1 MRQKKHIYWNTLLA
15 SLLWAALAA
24 TLGAT
29 LAACSKN
36 DITPNNLP
44 YITFGVSQVEAN
56 TKGLITNDL
65 LKADTHPMVH
75 VYGVR
80 NNTINLFNGSLIHKE
95 VGNSN
100 WKTDPAEQRQWVP
113 GSSYSFHGYTYSY
126 PQNGDGNTNLVISNS
141 GLKIVVS
148 QPNEYIESSM
158 VDYML
163 SHSYKV
169 ADGSNYHIVMLYMEH
184 AMSCVEVVVKKQM
197 SDHQI
202 TLNYITLSNIFRSAT
217 MQCESQAVANSGE
230 SNVWIT
236 ALEGLNN
243 QGYTANSSNFSY
255 YTNKNSDTLGTMSIL
270 AVPQQLNKE
279 TTLSVNYTVD
289 ENGNADGGT
298 KEYTETFNLFNY
310 VPFVWESG
318 HKIKYILTI
327 NTGVELKA
335 EISDWKEAGYTE
347 GIILPP
353 AQQGSGS

>member
-1 MRQKKHIYWNTLLA
+1 MRQTKHIYWNTLLA
-15 SLLWAALAA
+15 SLLWATLAA

-44 YITFGVSQVEAN
+44 YITFGVTGVDAQIGSKA
-56 TKGLITNDL
+56 LITNGNF
-65 LKADTHPMVH
+65 TNNNVY

-80 NNTINLFNGSLIHKE
+80 NNTINLFNGIQITKE
-95 VGNSN
+95 ENSNN
-100 WKTDPAEQRQWVP
+100 WKTPSQAQRQWIA
-113 GSSYSFHGYTYSY
+113 GSSYSFHGYTYSS
-126 PQNGDGNTNLVISNS
+126 PSTDDASLNITFS
-141 GLKIVVS
+141 GLKISVS
-148 QPNEYIESSM
+148 QPDTYTPEYM

-163 SHSYKV
+163 SHAYKV

-243 QGYTANSSNFSY
+243 QGYTADPDNFSY
-255 YTNKNSDTLGTMSIL
+255 YTSKNSDTLGTMSIL

-318 HKIKYILTI
+318 HKIKYTLTI